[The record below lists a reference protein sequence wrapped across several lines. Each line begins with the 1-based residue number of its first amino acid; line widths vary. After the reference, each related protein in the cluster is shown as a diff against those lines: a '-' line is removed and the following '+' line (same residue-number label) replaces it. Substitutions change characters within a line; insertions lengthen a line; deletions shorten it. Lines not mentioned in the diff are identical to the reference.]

1 MMMPPS
7 GLQPQMAAMPRGL
20 PQGRG
25 ARRSKPLRPEQ
36 PRRPPVASTAAAA
49 ISGSSDSDSS
59 SSSSLPGAP
68 KCPKGVVELAQLAL
82 PPPQPTLPPP
92 VPTLLAPPAPVPL
105 ALTEGRPAEP
115 AAAAVAPEPPPRPV
129 LDELV
134 PMPGAPRGGGPP
146 QGAPVFVAPR
156 TPPDATGAEAMEEA
170 SLQDGVMGVFVHDAS
185 LANAGTHAAAHD
197 ALMAVDDEEVLP
209 PQPKA
214 RPEPGKI
221 SFNITGAKQAM
232 SLAKEKAE
240 AEAALAAARA
250 RRLNT
255 RDASTQTVR
264 DPETQDGD
272 IVTVWRLR
280 PRGMESFPHFP
291 RQEKRKRHL
300 NNENLITAI
309 DDTAAS
315 VVKGRAPKQNRR
327 GSRNGDAEHVLESPE
342 RSPAAVRV
350 SLQGNPPAM
359 DTVQASQENKPPAV
373 DVVRVSLQGQQPG
386 VDVVA
391 IDAEVEPDP
400 NTLRSSGSREAAPH
414 IAVDA
419 SAAVDLS
426 PAGTAAPALEIPAQL
441 QLPRKSEPPPAAS

>member
-1 MMMPPS
+1 
-7 GLQPQMAAMPRGL
+7 
-20 PQGRG
+20 
-25 ARRSKPLRPEQ
+25 
-36 PRRPPVASTAAAA
+36 
-49 ISGSSDSDSS
+49 
-59 SSSSLPGAP
+59 
-68 KCPKGVVELAQLAL
+68 
-82 PPPQPTLPPP
+82 
-92 VPTLLAPPAPVPL
+92 
-105 ALTEGRPAEP
+105 
-115 AAAAVAPEPPPRPV
+115 
-129 LDELV
+129 
-134 PMPGAPRGGGPP
+134 
-146 QGAPVFVAPR
+146 
-156 TPPDATGAEAMEEA
+156 
-170 SLQDGVMGVFVHDAS
+170 
-185 LANAGTHAAAHD
+185 
-197 ALMAVDDEEVLP
+197 
-209 PQPKA
+209 
-214 RPEPGKI
+214 
-221 SFNITGAKQAM
+221 M

-359 DTVQASQENKPPAV
+359 DTVQASQENKPP
-373 DVVRVSLQGQQPG
+373 G

-400 NTLRSSGSREAAPH
+400 NPLRSSGSREAAPH

-441 QLPRKSEPPPAAS
+441 QLPRKSEPPPAASGSVPVPRPEPPAAAV